1 MLGRRSRFGYPEFVT
16 SRLRLCLL
24 APNQADLMVAFR
36 RSNRDY
42 LKPWEPL
49 RTEAFYTSAYWEQQL
64 SDARGEYHD
73 GVSLRLSVLPRDE
86 DRVIG
91 VCSFTN
97 IVRGT
102 FQSCHLGY
110 ALGEKWQGQGIMHEA
125 LQPAID
131 HVFNR
136 MQLHRIMA
144 NYMPHNAKSG
154 NLLNRLGFRIEGR
167 AAAFLKIDGQWQD
180 HILTSLINPA
190 HL

>member
-1 MLGRRSRFGYPEFVT
+1 MFGRRSKFGYPELVT
-16 SRLRLCLL
+16 PRLRLCLL
-24 APNQADLMVAFR
+24 APDQAELMLAFR
-36 RSNRDY
+36 QNNRVF

-49 RTEAFYTSAYWEQQL
+49 RTEVYYSKPYWESQL
-64 SDARGEYHD
+64 EAARTEYHHD
-73 GVSLRLSVLPRDE
+73 ISLCLSLMPRDE
-86 DRVIG
+86 ELVIG

-110 ALGEKWQGQGIMHEA
+110 ALGEAWQGQGVMQEA
-125 LQPAID
+125 LEVAID
-131 HVFNR
+131 HVLSR

-167 AAAFLKIDGQWQD
+167 AESFLKIDGQWAD
-180 HILTSLINPA
+180 HILTSLINPT
-190 HL
+190 HS